1 MPYVPRYALPIYTV
15 QCGPARWISHP
26 DVVCSLGCRRYGSSG
41 TAAPP
46 TFPMGS
52 APCVGEATANE
63 AISLR
68 APRSFDDTAMTKI
81 TGQYPIHAPS
91 PLTEHQTIN
100 TSITSCREISSTVRP
115 LPVPLA
121 VESPL
126 DSVTFHPRSRPWTL
140 SRTLSSDASRA
151 VDLRLM
157 RANCCAS
164 TVIPRPSPSTFDG
177 SVGAPL
183 TKETLGMRRCTT
195 AEGLGKI
202 RRFAQNGCLVRTPSP
217 RPNRAIP
224 SSTLHVPFAA
234 PVPLRSAPVSRKW
247 TAAATLAG
255 SAPSVSS
262 AVRCRDKLPARHAS
276 TSQSLRRA
284 HTASAANTNITRQSS
299 GRSRPRIAANRS
311 NCQTECRPC
320 RPIPVRDLRLI
331 TLSTQV

>member
-1 MPYVPRYALPIYTV
+1 
-15 QCGPARWISHP
+15 
-26 DVVCSLGCRRYGSSG
+26 
-41 TAAPP
+41 
-46 TFPMGS
+46 MGS
-52 APCVGEATANE
+52 APCVDEATANE

-68 APRSFDDTAMTKI
+68 APRSFDDTALTKI

-183 TKETLGMRRCTT
+183 TKETLGMRHCTT
-195 AEGLGKI
+195 AEGLGEI
-202 RRFAQNGCLVRTPSP
+202 RRFAQNGYLVRIPSP
-217 RPNRAIP
+217 QPNRAIP
-224 SSTLHVPFAA
+224 SSTLHVPIAA
-234 PVPLRSAPVSRKW
+234 PVLLQRRSAQHPYLESGRQLPLLQARLRRCPPPS
-247 TAAATLAG
+247 AAVISYPRVTHPRHNPFVERIRHPLPTQTSHANRVAAPDRG
-255 SAPSVSS
+255 SPQTGPIAKRNADP
-262 AVRCRDKLPARHAS
+262 AVR
-276 TSQSLRRA
+276 SLSV
-284 HTASAANTNITRQSS
+284 TF
-299 GRSRPRIAANRS
+299 
-311 NCQTECRPC
+311 
-320 RPIPVRDLRLI
+320 V
-331 TLSTQV
+331 